1 MRSAPAFHD
10 WTIPSTDLLIIA
22 SSDESIIAAD
32 RWRVSSPISAERT
45 VDATTV
51 TKSSG
56 FLGLLMKALAPRSRQ
71 TFFSFVEEDE
81 VSTITGV
88 RANAVLARIASSSFR
103 PSTCGKCKSITQRSG
118 VGVDRWPEIVCR
130 HFSPSLQ

>member
-10 WTIPSTDLLIIA
+10 WTNPSTDLLIIA
-22 SSDESIIAAD
+22 SSDESIMAAD
-32 RWRVSSPISAERT
+32 RCLISSPISAERT

-56 FLGLLMKALAPRSRQ
+56 FLGLLTNALAPRSRQ

-81 VSTITGV
+81 VNTINGV
-88 RANAVLARIASSSFR
+88 RANAGLARIASSSFK
-103 PSTCGKCKSITQRSG
+103 PPT
-118 VGVDRWPEIVCR
+118 
-130 HFSPSLQ
+130 